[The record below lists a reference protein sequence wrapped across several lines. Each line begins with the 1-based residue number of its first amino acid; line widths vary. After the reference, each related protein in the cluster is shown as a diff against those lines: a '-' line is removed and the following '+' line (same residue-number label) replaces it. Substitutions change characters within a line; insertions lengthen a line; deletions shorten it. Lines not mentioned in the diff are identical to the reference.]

1 MAVKRPVSQVYSN
14 YTAEDFKVWKTLFER
29 QMKMLRNHVS
39 QQYIDG
45 LKNVAFHADE
55 IPDFAKVNQR
65 LNNLTGWKL
74 TVVPNLTPQKEFF
87 ESLCR
92 RRFTATCWLRSM
104 DQLEYIEEPDM
115 FHDVFAHVPL
125 ISNRA
130 YCNFFEGISRIALQY
145 DCHPKV
151 VELLGRLYWYT
162 IEFGMIREKGQLK
175 IYGAGIISSSNETEN
190 CMSGVPVYRYDVQ
203 DIFDN
208 SFHVDRL
215 QEKYFAIESFEQL
228 YQSLPQIARTI
239 QTEMKEARM
248 FKV

>member
-1 MAVKRPVSQVYSN
+1 
-14 YTAEDFKVWKTLFER
+14 
-29 QMKMLRNHVS
+29 
-39 QQYIDG
+39 
-45 LKNVAFHADE
+45 
-55 IPDFAKVNQR
+55 
-65 LNNLTGWKL
+65 
-74 TVVPNLTPQKEFF
+74 
-87 ESLCR
+87 
-92 RRFTATCWLRSM
+92 M

-151 VELLGRLYWYT
+151 IELLGRLYWYT

-228 YQSLPQIARTI
+228 YHSLPQIARTI
-239 QTEMKEARM
+239 QTEMKEA
-248 FKV
+248 KVV